1 MAASKV
7 IKQIMVERD
16 LSVKDL
22 ASLLEVK
29 PQILS
34 NKLYRN
40 TFTYTD
46 YIKIANMLNCT
57 VQTVTNDSSK
67 VFVNEYVPNTTEEDL

>member
-1 MAASKV
+1 MSASKI

-22 ASLLEVK
+22 AALLDMK

-34 NKLYRN
+34 NKLYRD

-57 VQTVTNDSSK
+57 VQTVTNDSAK
-67 VFVNEYVPNTTEEDL
+67 AFINEYVTAAVEEEL